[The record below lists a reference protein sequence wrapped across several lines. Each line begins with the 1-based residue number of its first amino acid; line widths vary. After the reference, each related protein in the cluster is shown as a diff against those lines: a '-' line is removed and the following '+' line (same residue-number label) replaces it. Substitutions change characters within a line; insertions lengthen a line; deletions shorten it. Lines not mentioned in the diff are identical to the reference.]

1 MICEVCKKNID
12 ADSTFCTFCG
22 TPQKQKENIIKII
35 RIGRGKENDLI
46 VNDSSVSRNHAELRI
61 YQNKIELRDLNSSN
75 GTFVNGKRIKQ
86 QVVTTKDKIQ
96 LGNSYILDLNSI
108 NLTKI
113 HLDKHSSSLKLNNSL
128 QKSVIFI
135 GRAKDNDIVLENIKV
150 SRKHAKLELIG
161 NDWYLED
168 LNSTNKTYVNYRP
181 IKRVKITELDK
192 ISIGGIPLDLS
203 QILTSKK
210 EIKGDVKIFAKNLTF
225 RVEGKNIVDNISLV
239 LNPQEFVGL
248 IGPSGAGKTS
258 LMLMMNGLVKP
269 TEGDVYINDQ
279 SLFANLNSFKG
290 QIGYVP
296 QDDIIHREL
305 TVRESLQYAALL
317 RLKNYS
323 RTEINN
329 QVDKVIKSLDLVEA
343 ENTLIGSPEKKGISG
358 GQRKRVNLGQELLTE
373 PSILF
378 LDEPTSGLDPK
389 TDMEVMKLLK
399 GIADKGKI
407 VVLTTHNI
415 TTENFNLLT
424 HLVVLTKGGKLAYF
438 GPAKDATA
446 YFNVREPYEIFDE
459 MNKRDPDFWK
469 KKFIS
474 SQYYQDYIVKR
485 SSDNYNI
492 NSHSNYYQTL
502 KKDFDFKQYLFLTSR
517 YLKIKLRDKIST
529 LILLLQAPLI
539 AFLISLVFSK
549 NEIQHALFVLVI
561 AAIWLGCSNAAREIV
576 GEQSIYKRE
585 RMVFLK
591 IPSYLFSKIT
601 VLSILCIIQS
611 GILTVITDLFL
622 NLKSDPFDLF
632 LLIFLTSI
640 SSLSMGL
647 TISSLVN
654 TNESAMA
661 MMPIVLIPQVIL
673 CGMIS
678 KFGNMNE
685 FTKVLSGFMISRWSS
700 EASLILE
707 FKSPELQ
714 KIIKEIG
721 FSPDNLTIDI
731 IIILLFF
738 ILFFML
744 TIYSLKRKEKY

>member
-12 ADSTFCTFCG
+12 DDSAFCTFCG
-22 TPQKQKENIIKII
+22 TPLKQKENIIKII
-35 RIGRGKENDLI
+35 RIGRGKENDFI
-46 VNDSSVSRNHAELRI
+46 VNHSSVSRNHAELRI
-61 YQNKIELRDLNSSN
+61 YQNKIELIDLNSSN

-96 LGNSYILDLNSI
+96 LGNSYILDLSSI
-108 NLTKI
+108 NLTQN
-113 HLDKHSSSLKLNNSL
+113 HPEKHSSSLNLNNSL

-135 GRAKDNDIVLENIKV
+135 GRSKDNDVVLDNVKV
-150 SRKHAKLELIG
+150 SRKHAKLEKIG
-161 NDWYLED
+161 NDWFIED
-168 LNSTNKTYVNYRP
+168 LNSANKTYVNSKP
-181 IKRVKITELDK
+181 IKRVKIIESDK

-225 RVEGKNIVDNISLV
+225 RVDEKTIVDNISLV
-239 LNPQEFVGL
+239 INPQEFVGL

-258 LMLMMNGLVKP
+258 LMLMMNGVVKP
-269 TEGDVYINDQ
+269 TEGDVYINGQ

-305 TVRESLQYAALL
+305 TVRESLQYTASL
-317 RLKNYS
+317 RLKNYTNTDIS
-323 RTEINN
+323 N

-343 ENTLIGSPEKKGISG
+343 ENTFIGSAEKKGISG

-446 YFNVREPYEIFDE
+446 YFNVSEPYEIFDE
-459 MNKRDPDFWK
+459 MNKREPDFWK

-485 SSDNYNI
+485 SGDIYNI

-502 KKDFDFKQYLFLTSR
+502 QKDFDFKQYLFLTSR

-549 NEIQHALFVLVI
+549 DSERTQALFVLVI

-622 NLKSDPFDLF
+622 NLNSDPFDLF
-632 LLIFLTSI
+632 LLLFLTSI

-647 TISSLVN
+647 IISSLVN

-661 MMPIVLIPQVIL
+661 MMPIILIPQVIL
-673 CGMIS
+673 GGLIS

-685 FTKVLSGFMISRWSS
+685 FIQVLSGFMISRWSF
-700 EASLILE
+700 EATLNLE
-707 FKSPELQ
+707 FNPSYLQ
-714 KIIKEIG
+714 IINEIG
-721 FSPDNLTIDI
+721 FSSDNLTIDI
-731 IIILLFF
+731 IIILLFS